1 MKYVNKT
8 DSWVISSNRSTV
20 LSLKKMQIYYFLHFD
35 CQNSAFEN
43 SEKSLNISHFYI
55 ASGFCNQEMSLLKF
69 PAWADKITASNY
81 GTWMKKK

>member
-1 MKYVNKT
+1 
-8 DSWVISSNRSTV
+8 
-20 LSLKKMQIYYFLHFD
+20 MQIYYFLHFD

-69 PAWADKITASNY
+69 GAWADKIAASNY